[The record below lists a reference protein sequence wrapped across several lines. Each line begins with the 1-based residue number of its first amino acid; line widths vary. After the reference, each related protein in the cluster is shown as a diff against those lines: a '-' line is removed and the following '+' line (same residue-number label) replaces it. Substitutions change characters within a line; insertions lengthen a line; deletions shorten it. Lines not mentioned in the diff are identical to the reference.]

1 MPTLGRGH
9 LKYRDESD
17 MGSVLVVDD
26 DADSRDVV
34 SRLLGRA
41 GYTVRSAVNG
51 RDALIAV
58 TTAPPDVI
66 ILDAMMPEMNGVEF
80 LQVIRSYLRWSTLPV
95 ILLTAY
101 PQGPH
106 IDRAAGTGRQTHLL
120 QARLPVRRPAALRQP
135 VDGRPGG
142 RLRVG
147 RLSGAPGSPS
157 GPPPQNRTELFSPR
171 IRIQRNFG

>member
-106 IDRAAGTGRQTHLL
+106 IDRAADLGVKRIFFKPDYRFDDLL
-120 QARLPVRRPAALRQP
+120 HCVNQLMADPAGDCASA
-135 VDGRPGG
+135 G
-142 RLRVG
+142 
-147 RLSGAPGSPS
+147 
-157 GPPPQNRTELFSPR
+157 
-171 IRIQRNFG
+171 

>member
-101 PQGPH
+101 PQARTSTGPRNSASSAFSSSL
-106 IDRAAGTGRQTHLL
+106 ITGSTTCCT
-120 QARLPVRRPAALRQP
+120 A
-135 VDGRPGG
+135 
-142 RLRVG
+142 
-147 RLSGAPGSPS
+147 STS
-157 GPPPQNRTELFSPR
+157 
-171 IRIQRNFG
+171 